1 MLVAATYDP
10 AGTAGTLPPNPFSGR
25 LEVVTDARL
34 DGQTNGTAAWYLF
47 ADPNLFD
54 TFEVAFLNGVAE
66 PYLRENQPWDG
77 QGVEYVTGIDFGVSA
92 LDFRAVHKYR
102 GS

>member
-1 MLVAATYDP
+1 MAAQYDP

-25 LEVVTDARL
+25 FEVISDARL
-34 DGQTNGTAAWYLF
+34 DGQTYGTYAWYLF
-47 ADPNLFD
+47 ADPNVYD

-66 PYLRENQPWDG
+66 PYLRENQAWDL
-77 QGVEYVTGIDFGVSA
+77 QGMEYVVGIDFGVSA

-102 GS
+102 GN